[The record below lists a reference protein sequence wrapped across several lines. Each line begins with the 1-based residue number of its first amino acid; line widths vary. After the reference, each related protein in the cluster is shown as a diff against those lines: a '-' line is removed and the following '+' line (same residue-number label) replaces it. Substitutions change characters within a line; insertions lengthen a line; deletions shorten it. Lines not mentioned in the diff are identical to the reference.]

1 MGAWGTG
8 LYQDDTTCDI
18 KDDYITY
25 LRIGMTN
32 EEATKKI
39 IEENDWCFE
48 YEDEGA
54 LLWFALADTQW
65 KYGRLLDEVKEK
77 AIECIDSGIDL
88 EKWKEE
94 DEKLYKKR
102 KKVLEELKEKLN
114 SEQPAEKKVTKMT
127 FHRAHWKPGD
137 VLLYQIQNEEFKDH
151 KWFGK
156 YILLKVVGTKKL
168 YSGSLPRDK
177 YYYEEDII
185 SLYNWIGDEKP
196 DIKMIEKLEIIILDM
211 NEEFLGDI
219 KKEENKE
226 MEKRIGV
233 FYLTKKELKKL
244 NIEVLTNEKK
254 DTYSQKEID
263 EEWLGRRF
271 YNIYNFD
278 FPLIKALEKE
288 KEKGNLIEDIK

>member
-1 MGAWGTG
+1 MGTWGTG

-114 SEQPAEKKVTKMT
+114 SEQPAEKKVTKMK
-127 FHRAHWKPGD
+127 FHRAYWKVGD
-137 VLLYQIQNEEFKDH
+137 ILLYQILDERLKNH
-151 KWFGK
+151 KWYKK
-156 YILLKVVGTKKL
+156 YILLKVVGIDRTNI
-168 YSGSLPRDK
+168 GSLPRDI
-177 YYYEEDII
+177 YYNENDVF
-185 SLYNWIGDEKP
+185 SLYNWIGNQKP
-196 DIKMIEKLEIIILDM
+196 DLQTLKNLKQIPFSEYNDM
-211 NEEFLGDI
+211 LYG
-219 KKEENKE
+219 KTAE
-226 MEKRIGV
+226 MEVTLLLSKN
-233 FYLTKKELKKL
+233 ELKRL
-244 NIEVLTNEKK
+244 NIEVIGTK
-254 DTYSQKEID
+254 ID
-263 EEWLGRRF
+263 DIGRSHA
-271 YNIYNFD
+271 YPVAYHIYNFD
-278 FPLIKALEKE
+278 DSIVCALEREKE
-288 KEKGNLIEDIK
+288 KRNLIEDIR